1 MLVKPIL
8 SESADRN
15 NFTLFFIKDKHWT
28 DLSTEKFGKNSLESL
43 ASKERKRFEAVW
55 ELFHAEVTYI
65 TDHLLVLKE
74 ASQLLSFINIYIVVM
89 FCVTT

>member
-1 MLVKPIL
+1 MSVKPVF
-8 SESADRN
+8 SKSADRN
-15 NFTLFFIKDKHWT
+15 NFPLFFTKDKHWT
-28 DLSTEKFGKNSLESL
+28 DLSTGKFGKNSLESL

-74 ASQLLSFINIYIVVM
+74 ASELLSFISICIIVM
-89 FCVTT
+89 LCVTT